1 MKIVVY
7 CNKLLRACDIV
18 VNADNGTQA
27 IEKARAIIEDDLKS
41 DGFDGDLT
49 RFYTVSG
56 RTRILTQKD
65 IDKRIA
71 VIEDEIARLNKKL
84 EALK

>member
-27 IEKARAIIEDDLKS
+27 IEKARAIIEEDLKS

-49 RFYTVSG
+49 RFYTISG

-71 VIEDEIARLNKKL
+71 VIEDEIARLNKRL

>member
-49 RFYTVSG
+49 RFYTISG

-71 VIEDEIARLNKKL
+71 VIEDEIARLNKRL